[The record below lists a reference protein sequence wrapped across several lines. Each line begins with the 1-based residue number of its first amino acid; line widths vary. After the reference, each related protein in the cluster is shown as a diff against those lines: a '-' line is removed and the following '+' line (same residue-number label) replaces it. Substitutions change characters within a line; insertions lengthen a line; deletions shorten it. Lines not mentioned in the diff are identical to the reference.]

1 MGMGSSREFKDW
13 GEVLLDVIMGYECN
27 VQCDYCSV
35 TEEMRRLNMG
45 TKRVLLE
52 VSDARKLGIHK
63 VSFGGGEPTI
73 RKDLLPIV
81 RFCRDRGYDFV
92 KVVSNGLMF
101 SYEEYAKE
109 AVQAGITQFNL
120 SIMAHTEALYES
132 IMGLPGALGIVR
144 KGVEN
149 LLKLGVEPIADL
161 IIKNDTY
168 QVLPDIVEFW
178 TKVGIRKFVLWLVSL
193 TDRNKDNVDSL
204 PMVTTM
210 RPYIFRTFD
219 TAARLGV
226 FCQSRHIP
234 RCMLRGYESFV
245 RDLRED
251 KVLVVTPN
259 SKFKLWESV
268 ISANTYVEKCK
279 SCRFY
284 EQECMGV
291 RRDYLE
297 RYSDAEIEPY
307 L

>member
-1 MGMGSSREFKDW
+1 MGNSREFKDW
-13 GEVLLDVIMGYECN
+13 REVLLDVIMGYECN

-35 TEEMRRLNMG
+35 TVEMRRLNMG
-45 TKRVLLE
+45 TKRIIAE
-52 VSDARKLGIHK
+52 VSEARKLGIHK

-81 RFCRDRGYDFV
+81 RFCRDRGFDFV
-92 KVVSNGLMF
+92 KVASNGLMY
-101 SYEEYAKE
+101 SYQEYAKE
-109 AVQAGITQFNL
+109 AVQAGITQFNI
-120 SIMAHTEALYES
+120 SIMAHTEPLYES
-132 IMGLPGALGIVR
+132 IMGLRGALNIVR

-149 LLKLGVEPIADL
+149 LLSLGVEPIADL

-168 QVLPDIVEFW
+168 QVMPDIVEYW
-178 TKVGIRKFVLWLVSL
+178 ARIGVRNFVLWLVSL
-193 TDRNKDNVDSL
+193 TDRNKDNLDSL
-204 PMVTTM
+204 PMVSTM
-210 RPYIFRTFD
+210 RPYIFKTFD
-219 TAARLGV
+219 TASRLGV

-234 RCMLRGYESFV
+234 RCMLRGYEGFV

-297 RYSDAEIEPY
+297 RYSDVEIEPY
-307 L
+307 Q